1 MATESRDMMVR
12 ISAGQGIEVMVHVE
26 ACAWS
31 GEVLTDMMTRCVEGF
46 AEAVAIAS
54 AYELGD
60 VEVAEIE
67 ADDA

>member
-12 ISAGQGIEVMVHVE
+12 ISAGHGVEVMVHVE

-31 GEVLTDMMTRCVEGF
+31 GEVLSDMMTRAVEGF
-46 AEAVAIAS
+46 GEVMAIAS

-60 VEVAEIE
+60 VEVAEV
-67 ADDA
+67 DDDG